1 MDTSLKTCMA
11 PSLALLTLAN
21 LTPDGHEVII
31 IDENIDKIDY
41 KRDVDLI
48 GITITLDVLPRA
60 ILIAERFRKKGLPVV
75 AGGVHVTCS
84 PDECL
89 QYFDAIC
96 IGAAERVWALIME
109 DASRK
114 KLQQIYHNIVDFRG
128 DEIAPPKYTALN
140 KGRYLYTNIVLTSR
154 GCPNKCSFCYN
165 SCKNR
170 VYVRR
175 PIQDVLRDID
185 SLKTRH
191 VMFSD
196 DNFIG
201 CPEYTKELLENFRGR
216 NLKWNTTVTTK
227 IADYP
232 ELLDLMSEVG
242 CQSLFIGFESI
253 NNVALQSVNKDNRV
267 EKYESIVREI
277 HSRGI
282 MINASMVFGLDGDNS
297 DVFKNT
303 MDWLVKNKIETLT
316 SHILTPYPGT
326 ELYSRMNKEGRIVEY
341 DLSKYNTACVVFEPR
356 GMTAEELYRGYIWMY
371 KEFYSFKNVL
381 RRMPEHRA
389 QHVPYIL
396 FNLFY
401 RKFGWLTSVIALIIP
416 MHTLGRLGALI
427 SYRIK

>member
-1 MDTSLKTCMA
+1 MA

-21 LTPDGHEVII
+21 LIPDGHEVII
-31 IDENIDKIDY
+31 IDENIEKIDY
-41 KRDVDLI
+41 NHNVDLV

-60 ILIAERFRKKGLPVV
+60 IQIAERFRQGGIPVV

-89 QYFDAIC
+89 RYFDAIC
-96 IGAAERVWALIME
+96 IGAAERVWAQIIE
-109 DASRK
+109 DVSRK
-114 KLQQIYHNIVDFRG
+114 KLQQIYHNIDGFRG
-128 DEIAPPKYTALN
+128 DEVVPPKYATLN
-140 KGRYLYTNIVLTSR
+140 KSRYLYTNIVLTSR

-165 SCKNR
+165 SSKNR
-170 VYVRR
+170 IYVRR
-175 PIQDVLRDID
+175 PIQDVLKDID
-185 SLKTRH
+185 AIKTRH

-201 CPEYTKELLENFRGR
+201 CPEYTKVLLENLRGKK
-216 NLKWNTTVTTK
+216 LKWNTTVTTK

-253 NNVALQSVNKDNRV
+253 NNVALKGVNKDNRF
-267 EKYESIVREI
+267 EKYESIVKEI
-277 HSRGI
+277 HSKGI

-303 MDWLVKNKIETLT
+303 LDWLVKNKIETLT

-326 ELYSRMNKEGRIVEY
+326 ELYSRMKKEGRIVEF

-371 KEFYSFKNVL
+371 KEFYSFKNIL

-389 QHVPYIL
+389 QRVPYIL
-396 FNLFY
+396 FNIFY
-401 RKFGWLTSVIALIIP
+401 RKFGRLTSAIAQIIP
-416 MHTLGRLGALI
+416 MHTLGRMGALI
-427 SYRIK
+427 SYRI